1 MDQMQFNLHTPS
13 NPMNMATRFKLRP
26 TPIVLQ
32 RVSPVNSPMA
42 TVAQPQCGLMPFEQ
56 RMELASRLAKREI
69 EKKSPAI
76 TLSQD
81 LTNKPCSIS
90 GKGAG
95 RWVEPSNY
103 EPVVEKDGKET
114 LKKTNKKLQVPS
126 KQNVKINETR
136 NQQTHKRN
144 DQKWVCP
151 KGAESKI
158 DSTAHEILKLR
169 KELVRKMQRLKVLS
183 LKAGKYNV

>member
-32 RVSPVNSPMA
+32 RVPPVDSP
-42 TVAQPQCGLMPFEQ
+42 TAQPHCGLMPFEQ

-69 EKKSPAI
+69 EKKSPVC

-81 LTNKPCSIS
+81 PTNKPCSIANTS
-90 GKGAG
+90 DKGAG
-95 RWVEPSNY
+95 QWVEPSNY
-103 EPVVEKDGKET
+103 GPTVEKDRKGT
-114 LKKTNKKLQVPS
+114 LKTANKTPQVPS
-126 KQNVKINETR
+126 KQDVKINGTK

-144 DQKWVCP
+144 DQKWAGA
-151 KGAESKI
+151 KGAESEI

-169 KELVRKMQRLKVLS
+169 KDLVRKMQRLKVLS
-183 LKAGKYNV
+183 LKAGKS